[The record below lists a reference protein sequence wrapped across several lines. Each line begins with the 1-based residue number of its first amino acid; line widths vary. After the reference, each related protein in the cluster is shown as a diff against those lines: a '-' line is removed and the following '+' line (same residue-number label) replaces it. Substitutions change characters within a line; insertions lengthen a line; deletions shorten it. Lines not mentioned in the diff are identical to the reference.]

1 MVVGLTETQRRP
13 VFTLKRYIDA
23 GRHLEDAFSHDK
35 PALKRQLCMRRR
47 MLQLAAN
54 GMHWACMSTTG
65 AGARSDSAARMCIS
79 AHASYL
85 PL

>member
-13 VFTLKRYIDA
+13 VFTPKRRPSL
-23 GRHLEDAFSHDK
+23 GGCFFFSHTK
-35 PALKRQLCMRRR
+35 PALKRRLGMRRR